1 MILFVWPNA
10 GILFLNTTAKGV
22 YWKEEL
28 ELRTD
33 VTRTIELKCH
43 INTDS

>member
-10 GILFLNTTAKGV
+10 GILFLNTSARV

-28 ELRTD
+28 FLKTD
-33 VTRTIELKCH
+33 VSRTIELKCDF
-43 INTDS
+43 NTNS